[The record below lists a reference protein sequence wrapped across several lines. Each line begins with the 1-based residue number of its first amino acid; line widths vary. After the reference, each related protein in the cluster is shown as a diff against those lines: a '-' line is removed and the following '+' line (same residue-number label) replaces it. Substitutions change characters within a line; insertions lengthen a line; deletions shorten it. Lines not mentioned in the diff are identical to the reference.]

1 MSRSTLGSEDAQP
14 SGVPAAIPDPPVGLQ
29 QVFPPSSIPTVLRYA
44 QLLAGPG
51 VEHGLLGP
59 REVPKL
65 WDRHILSSAVVTRAL
80 ADVPGEPL
88 VADVGSGAGLPGI
101 PMALADPRLRMVLL
115 EPVERRAAFLTALVD
130 DLGLSARVR
139 VDPVR
144 AEQSPRLRGTFDV
157 VTARAVAP
165 LSKLL
170 GWVTPLMGPTG
181 RLVLVKGARVADELL
196 DARPV
201 IRRLHLSAGEVI
213 VLGEDVLAEPT
224 TVVVCFQRQG

>member
-1 MSRSTLGSEDAQP
+1 MSRPRPGGGDARPPGRPTGIPDPPIGLQQLFP
-14 SGVPAAIPDPPVGLQ
+14 PAAIPK
-29 QVFPPSSIPTVLRYA
+29 VLRYA
-44 QLLAGPG
+44 HLLAGPG

-59 REVPKL
+59 REIPRL
-65 WDRHILSSAVVTRAL
+65 WDRHILSSAVLIRAL
-80 ADVPGEPL
+80 ADRPRRAV

-101 PMALADPRLRMVLL
+101 PMALADPRLRIVLL

-130 DLGLSARVR
+130 DLGLSPRVQ

-165 LSKLL
+165 LPKLL
-170 GWVTPLMGPTG
+170 GWVAPLMGPAG

-196 DARPV
+196 EARPV
-201 IRRLHLSAGEVI
+201 IRRLHLSAGEVL
-213 VLGEDVLAEPT
+213 VLGEEVLAEPT
-224 TVVVCFQRQG
+224 TVVCFSATR

>member
-1 MSRSTLGSEDAQP
+1 
-14 SGVPAAIPDPPVGLQ
+14 
-29 QVFPPSSIPTVLRYA
+29 
-44 QLLAGPG
+44 

-59 REVPKL
+59 REIPRL
-65 WDRHILSSAVVTRAL
+65 WDRHILSSAVLTRAL

-101 PMALADPRLRMVLL
+101 PMALADPRLRIVLL

-130 DLGLSARVR
+130 DLGLAPRVQ

-165 LSKLL
+165 LPKLL
-170 GWVTPLMGPTG
+170 GWVAPLMGPAG

-196 DARPV
+196 EARPV
-201 IRRLHLSAGEVI
+201 IRRLHLSAGEVL
-213 VLGEDVLAEPT
+213 VLGEEVLAEPT
-224 TVVVCFQRQG
+224 TVVCFSSTR

>member
-1 MSRSTLGSEDAQP
+1 
-14 SGVPAAIPDPPVGLQ
+14 
-29 QVFPPSSIPTVLRYA
+29 VL
-44 QLLAGPG
+44 
-51 VEHGLLGP
+51 
-59 REVPKL
+59 
-65 WDRHILSSAVVTRAL
+65 IRAL
-80 ADVPGEPL
+80 ADQPGEPL

-101 PMALADPRLRMVLL
+101 PMALADPRLRVVLL

-170 GWVTPLMGPTG
+170 GWVAPLMAPTG
-181 RLVLVKGARVADELL
+181 RLVLVKGARLADELL
-196 DARPV
+196 AAQPV
-201 IRRLHLSAGEVI
+201 IRRLHLSAGDVL
-213 VLGEDVLAEPT
+213 VLGEDALSAPT
-224 TVVVCFQRQG
+224 TAVRFSWAH

>member
-1 MSRSTLGSEDAQP
+1 MSGSRPGDGSS
-14 SGVPAAIPDPPVGLQ
+14 SGDPAAIPAPPVGLQ
-29 QVFPPSSIPTVLRYA
+29 HLFPASSVPSVLRYA

-51 VEHGLLGP
+51 VDHGLLGP
-59 REVPKL
+59 REIPRL
-65 WDRHILSSAVVTRAL
+65 WDRHILSSAVLTRAL
-80 ADVPGEPL
+80 ADRPGEPL

-101 PMALADPRLRMVLL
+101 PMALANPRLRVVLL

-130 DLGLSARVR
+130 DLGLSDRVQ

-165 LSKLL
+165 LPKLL
-170 GWVTPLMGPTG
+170 GWVAPLMGPSG

-196 DARPV
+196 KAGPV
-201 IRRLHLSAGEVI
+201 IRRLHLSAGEVL
-213 VLGEDVLAEPT
+213 VLGEDVLTEPT
-224 TVVVCFQRQG
+224 TVVCFYRQG